1 MTASDQ
7 RDDRDDERGD
17 CDDHSQVGEARVR
30 GPLDDPRLEDEEPDE
45 DGRDD
50 SRDETGGER
59 HGHILISEWLTSERL
74 TSERSMTDYAGPIVH
89 APFAVT
95 AMKMG
100 PRGSNT
106 VPWYAPLERANS
118 FGPSAP

>member
-1 MTASDQ
+1 M
-7 RDDRDDERGD
+7 
-17 CDDHSQVGEARVR
+17 R

-45 DGRDD
+45 GGRDA
-50 SRDETGGER
+50 SRDESGGEG
-59 HGHILISEWLTSERL
+59 HGHIL
-74 TSERSMTDYAGPIVH
+74 TSERSTTDYAGPIVH
-89 APFAVT
+89 APLAVT

-100 PRGSNT
+100 PPGSNT

>member
-50 SRDETGGER
+50 SHDETGGEG
-59 HGHILISEWLTSERL
+59 HGHILTSEGL
-74 TSERSMTDYAGPIVH
+74 TSERSMSDYAGPIVH

-95 AMKMG
+95 AMKIG
-100 PRGSNT
+100 PPGSNT
-106 VPWYAPLERANS
+106 VARYAPLERANS

>member
-1 MTASDQ
+1 VTASDQ
-7 RDDRDDERGD
+7 RDDRDDERSD

-30 GPLDDPRLEDEEPDE
+30 GAPYDPRLEDEEPDE

-50 SRDETGGER
+50 SRDETGGEG
-59 HGHILISEWLTSERL
+59 HGSILTSERL
-74 TSERSMTDYAGPIVH
+74 TSERSTTAYAGPIVH

-100 PRGSNT
+100 PPGSNT

>member
-50 SRDETGGER
+50 SHDETGGEG
-59 HGHILISEWLTSERL
+59 HGHIL
-74 TSERSMTDYAGPIVH
+74 M
-89 APFAVT
+89 
-95 AMKMG
+95 
-100 PRGSNT
+100 
-106 VPWYAPLERANS
+106 
-118 FGPSAP
+118 